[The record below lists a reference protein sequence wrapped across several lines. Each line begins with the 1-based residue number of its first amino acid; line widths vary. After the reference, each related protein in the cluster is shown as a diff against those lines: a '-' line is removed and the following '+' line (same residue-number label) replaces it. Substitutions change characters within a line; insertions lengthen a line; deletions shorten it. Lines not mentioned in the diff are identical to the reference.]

1 MIRAG
6 FIVNDYTIT
15 NKPLSEIEEKLNKH
29 EVIYITGG
37 NTFYLLEKIQQ
48 TGCAEAIRKVVEN
61 GKIYIGSSAGSVIAG
76 PDIYP
81 VLKFDSVEKA
91 PNLKGY
97 EGLGLVNF
105 ILLPHWGSE
114 DFRNLYLSQGLDLA
128 YDSKNKFILLRDG
141 QYVQVE
147 DDKYKIVD
155 VVR

>member
-1 MIRAG
+1 
-6 FIVNDYTIT
+6 
-15 NKPLSEIEEKLNKH
+15 
-29 EVIYITGG
+29 
-37 NTFYLLEKIQQ
+37 LEKIQQ